1 MKKNLIGLII
11 IGSMLVGLSQ
21 ETEIHLAG
29 IFPINGVEG
38 WQGGQVPTFLHTMGL
53 GDGDKFWDK
62 FWDKFAAEYQ
72 RKPEMVLTECR

>member
-1 MKKNLIGLII
+1 MTPFSRCQQQKNTIMMKKNLIGLII

-38 WQGGQVPTFLHTMGL
+38 WQGGQVLYISCTIKYIHNN
-53 GDGDKFWDK
+53 DD
-62 FWDKFAAEYQ
+62 
-72 RKPEMVLTECR
+72 